1 MTNHRSVSITRT
13 SAGHFTATNARGGT
27 LDFGDASDDLFSP
40 VELLLTAIAG
50 CSAIDVDIFTTRRAE
65 PSAFDVVAEGDKLR
79 DEQGNHMGPI
89 DVTFTVRFPE
99 GEAGDAARAEL
110 PDAVRR
116 SHERLCTVSRTV
128 LLPTEVTMHV
138 D

>member
-1 MTNHRSVSITRT
+1 MDNHRSVTIARS

-27 LDFGDASDDLFSP
+27 LDFGDASDELFSP

-50 CSAIDVDIFTTRRAE
+50 CSAIDVDIFTARRAQ
-65 PSAFDVVAEGDKLR
+65 PTAFDVLAEGDKLR

-89 DVTFTVRFPE
+89 DVTFTVRFPD
-99 GEAGDAARAEL
+99 GPDGDAARAEL
-110 PDAVRR
+110 PAAVRR

-128 LLPTEVTMHV
+128 LLPTEVVMHV